1 MERRRVLP
9 PTYLTVGLAAMVLLH
24 FVFSGPRVVHGPW
37 RLLGVPLGLAGLW
50 VAVRADS
57 LFKKVGTEVKPFQ
70 RSSLVVTEGLYRF
83 SPHPMY
89 LGFVVLLAG
98 VGVLAGTLLPLVVVG
113 VMFWLLSARFAIP
126 EERHMEQQ
134 FGEEYSVYK
143 SRVRMWL

>member
-24 FVFSGPRVVHGPW
+24 FVFSGPRVVDGPW

-57 LFKKVGTEVKPFQ
+57 LFKRLGTEIKPFQ

-83 SPHPMY
+83 SRHPMY